1 MDNTL
6 ERLTNCFVSVF
17 PELDAQ
23 EVQRAS
29 TSSMARWDSVN
40 HLLLLSVVAEEFSIE
55 FEPDQYELL
64 TSFALLAE
72 AVREKLHHA

>member
-1 MDNTL
+1 VDNTL
-6 ERLTNCFVSVF
+6 ERLTSCFVSVF

-23 EVQRAS
+23 DVQRAS
-29 TSSMARWDSVN
+29 TVSIARWDSVN
-40 HLLLLSVVAEEFSIE
+40 HVLLLSVVAEEFGIE

-72 AVREKLHHA
+72 AVREKLPRA

>member
-1 MDNTL
+1 VDNTL

-23 EVQRAS
+23 DVQRAS
-29 TSSMARWDSVN
+29 TSGTSRWDSVN
-40 HLLLLSVVAEEFSIE
+40 HVLLLSVVAEEFGIE
-55 FEPDQYELL
+55 FEPDQYEEL

-72 AVREKLHHA
+72 AVREQLRHA